1 MGRILNWIRK
11 NEFAKRLLMFIEVL
25 LLLTFMLVIVALL
38 RGFENGLVA
47 WITGIFSLATIAVG
61 FYYWKAK
68 NENIRKY
75 SKLSSEE
82 IEKIS
87 KVYDQIFKGGD
98 HFDDS
103 ETF

>member
-25 LLLTFMLVIVALL
+25 LLLTFVLVCAALFM
-38 RGFENGLVA
+38 GFESGLTAWVA
-47 WITGIFSLATIAVG
+47 GVFSLATIAVG

-75 SKLSSEE
+75 SKLSPEE
-82 IEKIS
+82 VEKIAKIYD
-87 KVYDQIFKGGD
+87 KVFNGIGGED
-98 HFDDS
+98 L
-103 ETF
+103 E

>member
-25 LLLTFMLVIVALL
+25 LLLTFILVVVALFL
-38 RGFENGLVA
+38 GFIEGVTAWVA
-47 WITGIFSLATIAVG
+47 GVFSLATIAVG

-82 IEKIS
+82 VEKIAQIYD
-87 KVYDQIFKGGD
+87 KVFNGIGGED
-98 HFDDS
+98 L
-103 ETF
+103 E